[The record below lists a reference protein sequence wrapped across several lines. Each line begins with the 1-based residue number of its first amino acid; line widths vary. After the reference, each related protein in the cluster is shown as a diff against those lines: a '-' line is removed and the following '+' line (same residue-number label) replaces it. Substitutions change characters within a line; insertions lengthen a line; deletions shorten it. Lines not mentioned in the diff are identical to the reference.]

1 MSRLVALLALCV
13 LLAACAGGGGYG
25 YRNDYRYDRCEQC
38 GVIERIEIAR
48 YGDGRTSGGGALA
61 GAIIGGI
68 VGSQVG
74 SGSGRDA
81 ATVAGAIAGGV
92 AGNRIESERSAR
104 DVYAIFVR
112 MDDGR
117 RRVFEQRA
125 LQGLREG
132 DRVELRQGQVRVR

>member
-1 MSRLVALLALCV
+1 MTRILAWLAISV
-13 LLAACAGGGGYG
+13 LLTACASGGYG
-25 YRNDYRYDRCEQC
+25 YRDDYRYSRCQDC
-38 GVIERIEIAR
+38 GVVERIEVAR
-48 YGDGRTSGGGALA
+48 YGDGRTSGGGAVA

-68 VGSQVG
+68 VGSQIG

-92 AGNRIESERSAR
+92 AGNKIESDQKAR

-117 RRVFEQRA
+117 RRVYEQRD

-132 DRVELRQGQVRVR
+132 DRVEIRQGRVRLR